1 MPELLLGCGARRE
14 KRLVWGGR
22 KEWDGLVTLDINRD
36 HNPDVVWDLTD
47 TALPF
52 DDNTFDEIHAY
63 EVLEHTGQ
71 QGDWRFFFA
80 QWSDFWRVLKPGG
93 VFIGTSPA
101 HRAVWAWGD
110 PGHTRIV
117 QMEQF
122 VFLHQPSYTGQVGTT
137 PMTDYRF
144 VYQADFEP
152 RALHTGVDTF
162 EYVLEAIK
170 PSRITGAS

>member
-1 MPELLLGCGARRE
+1 MPELLLGSGSRRE
-14 KRLVWGGR
+14 KRLAWNCPQDWT
-22 KEWDGLVTLDINRD
+22 ELVTLDLNPA
-36 HNPDVVWDLTD
+36 HKPDVLWDLND
-47 TALPF
+47 PSLPF
-52 DDNTFDEIHAY
+52 DDDTFDEIHAY
-63 EVLEHTGQ
+63 EVLEHTGR

-101 HRAVWAWGD
+101 YRAVWAWGD

-117 QMEQF
+117 QQEQF

-144 VYQADFEP
+144 VYKADFEP

-162 EYVLEAIK
+162 EYVLEAVK
-170 PSRITGAS
+170 PSRITGAK